1 MQKIIPPLTLYVKVV
16 FVFIVHLLLI
26 GCTTAEDELQHKGG
40 VAISFD
46 DHFIDEWYQLRPLFK
61 QHGAKVTFF
70 ITCADTLTE
79 AEKRLLHE
87 LQEDGHEIGFHGT
100 VHGNATQ
107 LLSSASVDGYIST
120 ELEPGMKYMQ
130 QAGFHPTSYAHPGGN
145 HNALADSVLLA
156 QGFTILRDV
165 AKNERSLYG
174 VQLYHLPPKYMPH
187 IYYTFDHDST
197 VDALT
202 IDTDVHIS
210 QEEIREG
217 LIKARDTGT
226 VLMLFGHKPLYQ
238 EPRPGEYGFRVSF
251 LNSILAQADSLDLQF
266 YTMSELPA
274 LSDQRPK
281 RSSL

>member
-1 MQKIIPPLTLYVKVV
+1 MQEKAVALKRNAKVILV
-16 FVFIVHLLLI
+16 FLIHVLLI
-26 GCTTAEDELQHKGG
+26 GCDSTEDNLQYKGG

-46 DHFIDEWYQLRPLFK
+46 DHFIDEWYQLRPIFK

-70 ITCADTLTE
+70 ITCSDTLSE
-79 AEKRLLHE
+79 AEKGLLHE
-87 LQEDGHEIGFHGT
+87 LQDDGHEIGFHGT

-107 LLSSASVDGYIST
+107 LLSNAGVRGYIST
-120 ELEPGMKYMQ
+120 ELEPGMRYMQ
-130 QAGFHPTSYAHPGGN
+130 QAGFRPTSYAHPGGN
-145 HNALADSVLLA
+145 HTRQADSVLLA

-174 VQLYHLPPKYMPH
+174 IRLYHLPPRYMPH
-187 IYYTFDHDST
+187 IYYTFDNDPT

-210 QEEIREG
+210 QEEIRDA

-226 VLMLFGHKPLYQ
+226 ALMLFGHKPLYH
-238 EPRPGEYGFRVSF
+238 EPGEGEYGFRVSF
-251 LNSILAQADSLDLQF
+251 LKYILAQADSLGLQF

-274 LSDQRPK
+274 LSAQRPK

>member
-1 MQKIIPPLTLYVKVV
+1 MKEVAVAPKLNVKVV
-16 FVFIVHLLLI
+16 IVILIHVLLI
-26 GCTTAEDELQHKGG
+26 GCDSTEDNLQHKGG

-46 DHFIDEWYQLRPLFK
+46 DHFIDEWYQLRPVFK

-70 ITCADTLTE
+70 ITCSDTISET
-79 AEKRLLHE
+79 KRRLLQD

-100 VHGNATQ
+100 IHGNATQ
-107 LLSSASVDGYIST
+107 LLSNAGVNGYIST
-120 ELEPGMKYMQ
+120 ELEPGMKYMR

-145 HNALADSVLLA
+145 HTQQADSVLLA

-174 VQLYHLPPKYMPH
+174 IRLYHLPPRYMPH
-187 IYYTFDHDST
+187 IYYTFDNDRT

-210 QEEIREG
+210 QEEIREA

-226 VLMLFGHKPLYQ
+226 ALMLFGHKPLNK
-238 EPRPGEYGFRVSF
+238 EPGEGEYGFRVSF
-251 LNSILAQADSLDLQF
+251 LKYTLAQADSLDLQF

-274 LSDQRPK
+274 LSAQRPK